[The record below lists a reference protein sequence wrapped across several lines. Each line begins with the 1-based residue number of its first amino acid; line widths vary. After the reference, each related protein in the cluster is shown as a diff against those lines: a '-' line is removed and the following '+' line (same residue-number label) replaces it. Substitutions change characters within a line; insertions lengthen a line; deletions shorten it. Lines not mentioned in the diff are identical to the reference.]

1 MNNMKK
7 LLLMLLTGMIISG
20 AFAGTEHDLPVIAH
34 WSFDNDN
41 GGNILADSGPCH
53 LDAGLDAKNR
63 DVKVVTVKGISGSA
77 LLLAESAGMKFY
89 IPNKAGKL
97 DLKPPYTI
105 CCWIMNTK
113 EMSSCMCI
121 FSRKVDA
128 GKTGYDLRIG
138 WTMLD
143 YRWGNGKAD
152 RILRSPKHLIALNKW
167 YHVAVVN
174 DGRSLKFLINA
185 ENIMEQAAGENDLV
199 PAASPFPAVIGGY
212 AGKEDA
218 YQFIGII
225 DELYIIGKALSADE
239 LLSLANYK

>member
-1 MNNMKK
+1 MINMKK
-7 LLLMLLTGMIISG
+7 LLMTLLTGMILSG
-20 AFAGTEHDLPVIAH
+20 APAGTERDLPVIAH

-63 DVKVVTVKGISGSA
+63 DGKVVTVKGISGNA
-77 LLLAESAGMKFY
+77 LLLAESAAMKFY
-89 IPNKAGKL
+89 VHDKAGKL

-113 EMSSCMCI
+113 ETSSSMCI

-143 YRWGNGKAD
+143 YRWGSGRSD
-152 RILRSPKHLIALNKW
+152 QILRSPKHLIALNKW

-174 DGRSLKFLINA
+174 DGKTLKFLINA
-185 ENIMEQAAGENDLV
+185 ENIVEQAAGQNDLV
-199 PAASPFPAVIGGY
+199 PAAAAIPAVIGGY

-239 LLSLANYK
+239 LLALANYK